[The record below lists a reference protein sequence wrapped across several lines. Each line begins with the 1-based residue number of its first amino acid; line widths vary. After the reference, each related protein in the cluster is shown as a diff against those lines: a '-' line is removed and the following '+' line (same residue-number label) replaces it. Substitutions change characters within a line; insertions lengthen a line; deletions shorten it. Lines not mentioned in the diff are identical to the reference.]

1 MAQRQRMHARRHQ
14 RAHIVFHARRV
25 AVILEA
31 TRQAR
36 RQIDTPVRLAQ
47 QQATALRCSCR
58 GSFRESLAAAEAAAP
73 SAAGGINLS
82 VFGIAIAV
90 LLLGYGCC
98 WGLYQVDQQER
109 GVVFRFGEVRD
120 EVVLPGLHWNPPI
133 IDRVERVNVTRV
145 NDHEHQALMLT
156 EDENIVDIGM
166 TVQYVIDNP
175 VDYLVK
181 VKNPLDSINHATESA
196 LRHVVGSSTMD
207 LVITEGRAAL
217 GAEVQERLQDYLNVY
232 ETGILVSTVNID
244 ESGPPQQVQEAFDDV
259 QKAKED
265 EARYVNEANAYAEE
279 IVPKARGD
287 AQRQIEEASA
297 YRDRVVARAEG
308 EAERFSKL
316 LGEYALARDVT
327 RDRLYIDAIESVLSQ
342 STKVMVDVEGGN
354 NMLYLPLD
362 RIARSSGLGGTDNSN
377 DLRQLVD
384 DALSE
389 RLNTTRRRDSR

>member
-1 MAQRQRMHARRHQ
+1 M
-14 RAHIVFHARRV
+14 
-25 AVILEA
+25 
-31 TRQAR
+31 
-36 RQIDTPVRLAQ
+36 
-47 QQATALRCSCR
+47 
-58 GSFRESLAAAEAAAP
+58 
-73 SAAGGINLS
+73 
-82 VFGIAIAV
+82 
-90 LLLGYGCC
+90 
-98 WGLYQVDQQER
+98 
-109 GVVFRFGEVRD
+109 FRFGEVRD

-181 VKNPLDSINHATESA
+181 VKNPLVSIDHATESA

-217 GAEVQERLQDYLNVY
+217 GTEVQDRLQSYLNRY

-265 EARYVNEANAYAEE
+265 EGAVRERGQRLR
-279 IVPKARGD
+279 RGD
-287 AQRQIEEASA
+287 
-297 YRDRVVARAEG
+297 RAEG
-308 EAERFSKL
+308 PRRGAAADRGGQCLPRPGHRARRRRGGAS
-316 LGEYALARDVT
+316 GSASCWRSTPLARDVT

-362 RIARSSGLGGTDNSN
+362 RLASRSSGLGG
-377 DLRQLVD
+377 VD
-384 DALSE
+384 SAQ
-389 RLNTTRRRDSR
+389 RPPPVGRRRVERAARHQPPARFPIAG

>member
-1 MAQRQRMHARRHQ
+1 M
-14 RAHIVFHARRV
+14 
-25 AVILEA
+25 
-31 TRQAR
+31 
-36 RQIDTPVRLAQ
+36 
-47 QQATALRCSCR
+47 
-58 GSFRESLAAAEAAAP
+58 
-73 SAAGGINLS
+73 
-82 VFGIAIAV
+82 FGIAIAV
-90 LLLGYGCC
+90 LLLGYGF

-217 GAEVQERLQDYLNVY
+217 GAEVQELLQDYLNVY

-244 ESGPPQQVQEAFDDV
+244 ESGAAPAGPGSLRRRAEGEGGRGPVRERGQRVRGGDRAEG
-259 QKAKED
+259 
-265 EARYVNEANAYAEE
+265 ARRRAAG
-279 IVPKARGD
+279 K
-287 AQRQIEEASA
+287 IEEASRLPRPGRRA
-297 YRDRVVARAEG
+297 RGRGGGALQQAARGVRPGQGRDARPSLHRCHRVRPEPEHQG
-308 EAERFSKL
+308 H
-316 LGEYALARDVT
+316 
-327 RDRLYIDAIESVLSQ
+327 
-342 STKVMVDVEGGN
+342 GG
-354 NMLYLPLD
+354 
-362 RIARSSGLGGTDNSN
+362 RRG
-377 DLRQLVD
+377 RQQH
-384 DALSE
+384 ALSAAGPY
-389 RLNTTRRRDSR
+389 RAIVGASAVRTTPTTSANWWTTR

>member
-1 MAQRQRMHARRHQ
+1 MAWDDSGGGRDKDPWG
-14 RAHIVFHARRV
+14 
-25 AVILEA
+25 
-31 TRQAR
+31 TRGDQGPP
-36 RQIDTPVRLAQ
+36 DLDE
-47 QQATALRCSCR
+47 ALRKLQGQLSGIFGR
-58 GSFRESLAAAEAAAP
+58 GRGGGAKRG
-73 SAAGGINLS
+73 GGINLS

-90 LLLGYGCC
+90 LALGYGF

-181 VKNPLDSINHATESA
+181 VKNPLVSIDHATESA

-217 GAEVQERLQDYLNVY
+217 GTEVQDRLQSYLNRY

-279 IVPKARGD
+279 IVPKARGE
-287 AQRQIEEASA
+287 AQRQIEEANA
-297 YRDRVVARAEG
+297 YRDQVIARAEG

-362 RIARSSGLGGTDNSN
+362 RIASRSSALGGSDSANE
-377 DLRQLVD
+377 LRQLVD

-389 RLNTTRRRDSR
+389 RLDTNRRRDSR

>member
-1 MAQRQRMHARRHQ
+1 MAWDDSGGGRDKDPWG
-14 RAHIVFHARRV
+14 
-25 AVILEA
+25 
-31 TRQAR
+31 TRGDQGPP
-36 RQIDTPVRLAQ
+36 DLDE
-47 QQATALRCSCR
+47 ALRKLQGQLSGIFGR
-58 GSFRESLAAAEAAAP
+58 GGGGGAKRG
-73 SAAGGINLS
+73 GGINLS

-90 LLLGYGCC
+90 LALGYGF

-181 VKNPLDSINHATESA
+181 VKNPLVSIDHATESA

-217 GAEVQERLQDYLNVY
+217 GTEVQDRLQSYLNRY

-279 IVPKARGD
+279 IVPKARGE
-287 AQRQIEEASA
+287 AQRQIEEANA
-297 YRDRVVARAEG
+297 YRDQVIARAEG

-316 LGEYALARDVT
+316 LEEYALARDVT

-362 RIARSSGLGGTDNSN
+362 RIASRSSALGGTDSAS

-389 RLNTTRRRDSR
+389 RLDTNRRRDSR